1 MCGAELYEINVKKSK
16 EADHDYFCDITFYAF
31 VFNLETI
38 TFDETDKSYF
48 GGFYEKDGSMYL
60 TYYTW
65 FKEPFEHLLIGYLQ
79 TVAEKTYNVGVN
91 ITLLKSTDGKFGV
104 NTHHAAL
111 GIKGEW
117 PSWNN
122 IWYLGQAKLIHRLLP
137 GMFENHMWAEVVF
150 KFHNYTL

>member
-1 MCGAELYEINVKKSK
+1 MYVLTDRDEKSLLMMCGAELYEINVKKSK

-60 TYYTW
+60 AYYTR

-111 GIKGEW
+111 GITGNASYCMKYRCTV
-117 PSWNN
+117 
-122 IWYLGQAKLIHRLLP
+122 YLKEI
-137 GMFENHMWAEVVF
+137 F
-150 KFHNYTL
+150 